1 MQDSV
6 KQIIARTF
14 EDIAKGLETGS
25 FGSKPKIAVTGL
37 GSEHGE
43 EVVMQG
49 AVMASAF
56 ADVLYIGTLTNEKVT
71 TITVTDEDEAHK
83 VMEELVDSGKADG
96 AVTMHFP
103 FPIGVSTVG
112 RSVTPAFG
120 KNIYIA
126 TTTGTSATDR
136 TEGMIKNAVYG
147 IICAKACGIANPTV
161 GILNVEGARQTET
174 ALKELAANGYPINF
188 GRSLRADGGCVLRGN
203 DVLTG
208 ACDIVVADSLTGN
221 ILTKM
226 LSSFTTGGSYEA
238 VGSGYGPGIG
248 KGYDKL
254 VMIVSRA
261 SGAPVIAGAITYA
274 AELVKGNY
282 KEVVKKEFEAAE
294 KAGFNDILNKY
305 KAKPS
310 AGATQEKPKAPPKEV
325 VTAQISGIEITE
337 LDEAVDILWREGIYA
352 ESGMGC
358 TGPIVLVNENNLA
371 KAKELL
377 VKNGKVQA

>member
-56 ADVLYIGTLTNEKVT
+56 TDVLYIGTLTNEKVT

-126 TTTGTSATDR
+126 TTTDR
-136 TEGMIKNAVYG
+136 K
-147 IICAKACGIANPTV
+147 
-161 GILNVEGARQTET
+161 
-174 ALKELAANGYPINF
+174 
-188 GRSLRADGGCVLRGN
+188 S
-203 DVLTG
+203 
-208 ACDIVVADSLTGN
+208 VV
-221 ILTKM
+221 
-226 LSSFTTGGSYEA
+226 
-238 VGSGYGPGIG
+238 
-248 KGYDKL
+248 
-254 VMIVSRA
+254 
-261 SGAPVIAGAITYA
+261 
-274 AELVKGNY
+274 
-282 KEVVKKEFEAAE
+282 
-294 KAGFNDILNKY
+294 
-305 KAKPS
+305 
-310 AGATQEKPKAPPKEV
+310 
-325 VTAQISGIEITE
+325 
-337 LDEAVDILWREGIYA
+337 
-352 ESGMGC
+352 
-358 TGPIVLVNENNLA
+358 
-371 KAKELL
+371 
-377 VKNGKVQA
+377 